1 MDKRGPLISIFMISI
16 IFIISIIYNR
26 IQSTSL
32 EKIHDHILINENFE
46 YKQYSPSS
54 TDMILSRSEY
64 ANKLYGFWLGQC
76 IANWTGLVTEMDKIG
91 NIGEIKTGRFYT
103 RDDWGKPD
111 QPNIWSGDKPSE
123 LSSNIDFVFEDKNG
137 IWGSDDDTDI
147 EYMYQYLMYKNQT
160 NILSGDQ
167 IREGW
172 LTHIKKEEE
181 NYLWVSNQTAFDL
194 MHDGIIPPET
204 SLPKNNSN
212 YEMIDAQL
220 TTEIFGFFAP
230 ARPDIALKLS
240 HLPIRTTAKLDAEW
254 ISEFYVIM
262 YSLASYVDENKP
274 IKDNILWMAEHSRK
288 RLPNNSYPAK
298 MYDFVKSSYDAGI
311 AWEEVRDEIYIKYQV
326 NQDDGYNLTSKE
338 LYCNACFAAGIN
350 YAASIV
356 SLLYGEGDI
365 IETIKIG
372 TLSGWDSDNPTS
384 TWGGL
389 IGFMIGKD
397 GVENAFGKQF
407 SNRYNIHRT
416 RIGFP
421 NNGIDTFD
429 HMAEVGVYIVDRVV
443 QEQMGGGVDLKKD
456 IWYIPNEELEISVGT
471 E

>member
-1 MDKRGPLISIFMISI
+1 MDKRGALISIFTISI

-26 IQSTSL
+26 IQSTSV

-274 IKDNILWMAEHSRK
+274 IKDNIFWMAEHSRK

-372 TLSGWDSDNPTS
+372 ALSGWDSDNPTS

-443 QEQMGGGVDLKKD
+443 QEQMGGGIDLKKD